1 MSLASNLCNF
11 RKENNFSQ
19 EKLAEMLDVNCQ
31 TIANWESGITMPNSD
46 QLLKLSKIFNTSID
60 ELTYNED
67 YIFDRKNKNQTIKK
81 DKNVN
86 TQYKQAMIQSF
97 ISSALFF
104 ISSIMWFV
112 QYYLIKEPARLTLGF
127 VFIGIAFLWIGIA
140 FMYKKKNKNE
150 KHM

>member
-1 MSLASNLCNF
+1 MSLDSNLCNL

-19 EKLAEMLDVNCQ
+19 EKLAEMLDVTRQ

-46 QLLKLSKIFNTSID
+46 QLLKLSKIFNISID
-60 ELTYNED
+60 QLTDNKD
-67 YIFDRKNKNQTIKK
+67 YILDSENKNKTIKK
-81 DKNVN
+81 DKKAN

-112 QYYLIKEPARLTLGF
+112 AYYLIKEPIRLTLGF
-127 VFIGIAFLWIGIA
+127 VFIGIAFLFIGIA
-140 FMYKKKNKNE
+140 FMYKKKYKNE
-150 KHM
+150 MYK